1 MYVRAFAAMSWPDIR
16 HTFYNGKGRGKN
28 SGGEKSGDTVDS
40 LPTESGLKTCKNGI
54 SGKKS
59 GLKPCE
65 NGLSGKKSG
74 LYNIKKWTL
83 QQKKNHLR
91 LLWA

>member
-1 MYVRAFAAMSWPDIR
+1 MYVRAVAAMSWPDIR

-40 LPTESGLKTCKNGI
+40 LPTESGLKTCENGI
-54 SGKKS
+54 
-59 GLKPCE
+59 
-65 NGLSGKKSG
+65 SGKKSG

-83 QQKKNHLR
+83 QQKKITYACCGR
-91 LLWA
+91 K